1 MLQDMQTATGHA
13 DCYRTCRLLQDMQTA
28 TGHADCDLMLQ
39 DMQTATGHADCDLML
54 QDMQTATGHA
64 DYVNV
69 AWLLGKISP
78 NHFDELLLAIV
89 ICDNVLKHEINQ
101 QFNPM
106 SAKK

>member
-1 MLQDMQTATGHA
+1 MTSLQMIPKGLGAPLFDTLPH
-13 DCYRTCRLLQDMQTA
+13 LQS
-28 TGHADCDLMLQ
+28 H
-39 DMQTATGHADCDLML
+39 
-54 QDMQTATGHA
+54 ATGHA

-101 QFNPM
+101 QLNPM